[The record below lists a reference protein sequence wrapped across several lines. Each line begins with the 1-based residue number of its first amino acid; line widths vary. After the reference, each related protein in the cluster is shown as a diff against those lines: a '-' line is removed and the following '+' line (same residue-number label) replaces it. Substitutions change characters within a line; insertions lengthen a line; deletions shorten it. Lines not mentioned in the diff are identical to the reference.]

1 MTDSVPVASLVG
13 PYCDDV
19 LALAAIIREVD
30 GSNRMGPAGLAEAIL
45 SHPAWPALAEQFHPQ
60 EPTQPAPA
68 IGPEWQPCVKLPI
81 TVHVR
86 EQRPGE
92 RHISTR
98 EGITPVRPDDLI
110 MRGVKGEE
118 YPIGR
123 EVFNRT
129 YRMGEATPAPASD
142 TPESPDPIAE
152 VLPASGEDWAAVVR
166 KAAQPDGHEARVM
179 LEIQQR
185 LVAVEGPVVKAKPE
199 PEPVERPAS
208 PWGPWRPMDEA
219 PKDGTQVLAHDL
231 NGSMHITFYG
241 PRDVG
246 LWILK
251 GGVHNVFWLP
261 LAWMPL
267 PDAPKK
273 P

>member
-1 MTDSVPVASLVG
+1 MVG
-13 PYCDDV
+13 PYPDDV

-30 GSNRMGPAGLAEAIL
+30 GSNRMGAAGLAEAIL
-45 SHPAWPALAEQFHPQ
+45 SHPAWPELAGQFHPQ
-60 EPTQPAPA
+60 RPTQPAPA
-68 IGPEWQPCVKLPI
+68 IGSEWQPCVKLPI

-110 MRGVKGEE
+110 MRGVQGEE

-123 EVFNRT
+123 ELFNST
-129 YRMGEATPAPASD
+129 YRMGEATPAPIQPAPA
-142 TPESPDPIAE
+142 PEPIAE

-185 LVAVEGPVVKAKPE
+185 LVAVEGPVSKAEPE
-199 PEPVERPAS
+199 PEPEPLEQPAS

-219 PKDGTQVLAHDL
+219 PKDGTRIHVYECSNTVNIAYWSHGASSWISHMGKLSS
-231 NGSMHITFYG
+231 N
-241 PRDVG
+241 
-246 LWILK
+246 WIL
-251 GGVHNVFWLP
+251 G
-261 LAWMPL
+261 WMPL